1 MTVAPFQQHEVDP
14 FDSTVT
20 ALPRRTQMSAN
31 MDQFERMGKWLE
43 LFMGTAKVAGHL
55 ANTNFVPE
63 PLRGRPED
71 IAAAMMKGLELGID
85 PLDALANMFVVK
97 GRVGFS
103 AEFMRRR
110 VIEAGHEIQFDE
122 QTDERCKV
130 RGRRKGSQEW
140 TTVVFTKQQA
150 NAGGVQNMA
159 KWAADMLVARAT
171 SRLCRRVFPD
181 VMSGAQIIEDV
192 IDGVVVDM
200 PSDEASQP
208 TQGSRAVLQRKPRQ
222 RKAAEPAP
230 AEPQAA
236 TPESELNDLDDFPA
250 AEPAEPPQQELPPT
264 DEPPQGDEPEE
275 PASTAQNRKMHALFR
290 DAAITD
296 REDRLAVTGHILGY
310 TLGSSSGITKTEASK
325 LIDTL
330 EHWATTGD
338 TDDQV
343 REILNT
349 LTMNETADAQS

>member
-14 FDSTVT
+14 FDSVAT
-20 ALPRRTQMSAN
+20 ALPRRPQVAAN
-31 MDQFERMGKWLE
+31 MDQFERMSKWLE

-150 NAGGVQNMA
+150 TTGGVQNMQ

-192 IDGVVVDM
+192 IDGVVVDL
-200 PSDEASQP
+200 PSDEPSQP
-208 TQGSRAVLQRKPRQ
+208 TQGSRAVLQRKPRA

-230 AEPQAA
+230 TPPPAA
-236 TPESELNDLDDFPA
+236 APGPNDLDAFPA
-250 AEPAEPPQQELPPT
+250 AEPPRQELPPA
-264 DEPPQGDEPEE
+264 DEPLPDDQPAE

-290 DAAITD
+290 DADITD
-296 REDRLAVTGHILGY
+296 RDDRLAVTGHILGY
-310 TLGSSSGITKTEASK
+310 SLESSSGMTKPEATK

-330 EHWATTGD
+330 ERWASAGE

-349 LTMNETADAQS
+349 LTMNEADADA